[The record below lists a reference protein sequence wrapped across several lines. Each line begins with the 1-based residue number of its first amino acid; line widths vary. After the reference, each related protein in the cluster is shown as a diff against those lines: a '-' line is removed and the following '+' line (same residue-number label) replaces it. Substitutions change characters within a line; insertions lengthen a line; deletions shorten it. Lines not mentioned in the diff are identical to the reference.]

1 MNFFSKTIPLS
12 RRQILFP
19 IAILFFTLATNGII
33 LALCGYNPWE
43 AVQVAIV
50 GAFGDGRRITETL
63 VKSVPFL
70 FTGLAVAFS
79 FRCGIWNI
87 GAEGQFLLGAIAST
101 WCGTQIAPHLPP
113 ILAIPL
119 TLLAGAAAGGIW
131 ALMAALLK
139 VYRGVQ
145 EVISTIMLNY
155 VAVYLLSYM
164 VDGGP
169 LQEAAKRGPQSD
181 MIAAAAYLPRLI
193 PQTRFHLG
201 LPLAIALAILLS
213 IVLFRTVS
221 GYQIRAVG
229 SNPKAAQAA
238 GISISKNVIL
248 ALVISGALA
257 GLGGAI
263 ELTALTRRSIPK
275 LFARVRVYGNRRSPV
290 GEAAPALGYPV
301 FSAVRSAEDRF
312 GRHAADGGHLGE
324 NDIRDSSDDY
334 FLCVNLRRFQFPGT
348 AAEYNC

>member
-1 MNFFSKTIPLS
+1 
-12 RRQILFP
+12 
-19 IAILFFTLATNGII
+19 
-33 LALCGYNPWE
+33 
-43 AVQVAIV
+43 
-50 GAFGDGRRITETL
+50 
-63 VKSVPFL
+63 
-70 FTGLAVAFS
+70 
-79 FRCGIWNI
+79 
-87 GAEGQFLLGAIAST
+87 
-101 WCGTQIAPHLPP
+101 
-113 ILAIPL
+113 
-119 TLLAGAAAGGIW
+119 
-131 ALMAALLK
+131 MA
-139 VYRGVQ
+139 
-145 EVISTIMLNY
+145 
-155 VAVYLLSYM
+155 
-164 VDGGP
+164 GP

-181 MIAAAAYLPRLI
+181 MIAAASHLPRLI

-257 GLGGAI
+257 GTGRRYRTHRADSA
-263 ELTALTRRSIPK
+263 ALSE
-275 LFARVRVYGNRRSPV
+275 LFARVRVYGDRRSPV

-301 FSAVRSAEDRF
+301 LLAVRSAEDGF

-334 FLCVNLRRFQFPGT
+334 LLCVDLRRFQLPGT

>member
-155 VAVYLLSYM
+155 VAIYLLSYM

-169 LQEAAKRGPQSD
+169 LQEAAKRGPSKRHDCRGCASAAPDPADAIPSWDSLWRSLSPSYCQSSCF
-181 MIAAAAYLPRLI
+181 APFRA
-193 PQTRFHLG
+193 TRFG
-201 LPLAIALAILLS
+201 PWA
-213 IVLFRTVS
+213 
-221 GYQIRAVG
+221 QIR
-229 SNPKAAQAA
+229 K
-238 GISISKNVIL
+238 
-248 ALVISGALA
+248 
-257 GLGGAI
+257 
-263 ELTALTRRSIPK
+263 RRK
-275 LFARVRVYGNRRSPV
+275 R
-290 GEAAPALGYPV
+290 PA
-301 FSAVRSAEDRF
+301 S
-312 GRHAADGGHLGE
+312 
-324 NDIRDSSDDY
+324 
-334 FLCVNLRRFQFPGT
+334 QFPRT
-348 AAEYNC
+348 